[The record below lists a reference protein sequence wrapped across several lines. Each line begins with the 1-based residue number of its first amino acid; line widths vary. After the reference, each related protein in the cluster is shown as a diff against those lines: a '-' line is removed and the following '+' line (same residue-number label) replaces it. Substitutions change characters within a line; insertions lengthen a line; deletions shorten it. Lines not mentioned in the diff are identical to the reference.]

1 MNSIL
6 KSYLNINLIKII
18 GQYNMISE
26 SNVKFNVKKILS
38 DIWIIGEYKKI
49 QKYKNESISKLI
61 DRMEYDS
68 DLDYIPKFF

>member
-1 MNSIL
+1 MNAIL

-38 DIWIIGEYKKI
+38 DILILGEYKKEYNGE
-49 QKYKNESISKLI
+49 YKDIFKLI
-61 DRMEYDS
+61 DLVLNQIQID
-68 DLDYIPKFF
+68 

>member
-1 MNSIL
+1 MNAIL

-38 DIWIIGEYKKI
+38 DILVLEEYKKEYNKDI
-49 QKYKNESISKLI
+49 FKLI
-61 DRMEYDS
+61 DWMEYDS

>member
-1 MNSIL
+1 MNAIL

-38 DIWIIGEYKKI
+38 DILILEEYKKEDNGEYKDI
-49 QKYKNESISKLI
+49 FKLI
-61 DRMEYDS
+61 FLVLNQIQID
-68 DLDYIPKFF
+68 